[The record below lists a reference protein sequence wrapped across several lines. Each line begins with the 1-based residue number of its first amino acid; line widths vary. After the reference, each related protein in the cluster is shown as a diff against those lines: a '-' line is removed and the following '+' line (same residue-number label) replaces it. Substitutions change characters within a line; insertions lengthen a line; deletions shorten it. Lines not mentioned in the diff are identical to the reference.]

1 MSKITKSI
9 YRVLFANQG
18 KLYELYARD
27 IHQDE
32 LYGFIEV
39 EELIFGEHSTVLI
52 NPAEE
57 KLQNEFA
64 GVKRTF
70 IPIYSVVR
78 IDEVEREGVSKIRI
92 AEGGDNVMPFPQPLV
107 PPGGGR
113 SKD

>member
-1 MSKITKSI
+1 MSKIAKSI
-9 YRVLFANQG
+9 YRVLFASQG

-78 IDEVEREGVSKIRI
+78 IDEVEREGVSKIRTS
-92 AEGGDNVMPFPQPLV
+92 EGGDNVMPFPQPLV